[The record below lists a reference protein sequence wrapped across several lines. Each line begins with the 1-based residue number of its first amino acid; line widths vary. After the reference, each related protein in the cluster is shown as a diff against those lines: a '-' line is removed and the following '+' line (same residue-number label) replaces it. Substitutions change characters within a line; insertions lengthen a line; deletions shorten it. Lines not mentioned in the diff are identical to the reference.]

1 MSRGP
6 ATLRAWSAG
15 NSKLLRAVA
24 LLGALAIVLAFVQ
37 IQYSEV
43 APQSNEQLPELEG
56 GLVGNDLAGSGA
68 ADLVLKV
75 TADPARDEIPTVE
88 EDDGGDIEIR
98 TLFLQVAD
106 HQLSNS
112 LPVRVELLFG
122 ERTDLRSIPLFL
134 DRNGLA
140 AWPGGRQSPR
150 PWFVDFA
157 FPTMQAAG
165 RRLTNDAEH
174 AELVMMPT
182 CVLDI
187 KVLELDGLATADPL
201 TVRMRSTQSV
211 WPMNR
216 WHSLHMV
223 DGRARSLAE
232 AAGEHIEIQ
241 VETASGRHAEAVCMA
256 SSNAGDHVAVSIQL
270 PSTDGLHVDL
280 VGLPAGS
287 GEIDQEWC
295 VELHSLHGETVSGHR
310 LSSKGQSYVFF
321 APQLVRDR
329 VSRWLVIAKS
339 EKRPDRAYWGY
350 RDANNRASMRPFQ
363 LLGTGRCLDAV
374 GGGLTGYHVDVTLS
388 DRDVALVTAVSDE
401 SGNFRLLGPDGLG
414 LSLSAVLREAQNGYP
429 SPVSLPAT
437 AVINFQFRQ

>member
-1 MSRGP
+1 MSRDP
-6 ATLRAWSAG
+6 ATPRAWSAD
-15 NSKLLRAVA
+15 NSNLVRAVV
-24 LLGALAIVLAFVQ
+24 LLGALALVLAFVQ

-43 APQSNEQLPELEG
+43 APQPNAQLSELEG
-56 GLVGNDLAGSGA
+56 GLAGYDSASSDA
-68 ADLVLKV
+68 ADLVKV
-75 TADPARDEIPTVE
+75 TADSSRDEMPTAE
-88 EDDGGDIEIR
+88 EDSRGDIEVR

-106 HQLSNS
+106 HQSSNS

-122 ERTDLRSIPLFL
+122 DRPDLRSIPLFL
-134 DRNGLA
+134 DRNGMA
-140 AWPGGRQSPR
+140 AWPGDSQSPR

-165 RRLTNDAEH
+165 RRLADDAEH

-187 KVLELDGLATADPL
+187 EVVELDGLVTAEPL

-211 WPMNR
+211 WPVNR

-223 DGRARSLAE
+223 DGCARSLAE

-241 VETASGRHAEAVCMA
+241 VKTASGRNAEAVCMA
-256 SSNAGDHVAVSIQL
+256 SSVAGDHVSVSIQL
-270 PSTDGLHVDL
+270 PSTDGLKVDL
-280 VGLPAGS
+280 VGLPDGL
-287 GEIDQEWC
+287 GEVNQDWC
-295 VELHSLHGETVSGHR
+295 VDLHSLHGETASGHR
-310 LSSKGQSYVFF
+310 LSGKGQNYLFF
-321 APQLVRDR
+321 TPQLVSDR

-339 EKRPDRAYWGY
+339 GKRPDQAYWGY

-363 LLGTGRCLDAV
+363 LLGTGRCLDAF

-388 DRDVALVTAVSDE
+388 DRGVALVTAVSDE

-414 LSLSAVLREAQNGYP
+414 LPISAVLREAQNGYP

-437 AVINFQFRQ
+437 QVINFQFKQ